1 MNELL
6 ETKHIIES
14 LLFVA
19 DEPLSPKRLSE
30 LIEVDVATVKN
41 IVETLKEEYQAED
54 RGFQIRQV
62 AGGYR
67 FFTHPANA
75 KYVEKLIL
83 AWDGRRLTQAALE
96 TLSIIAYRQP
106 ITKITIGT
114 IRGVNSEGVVG
125 SLIDKGLIVETGREK
140 SPGQPM
146 IFGTTKLFLERFGLN
161 SIKDLPPLEEFEPDD
176 TTKSSIEKQLYS
188 EEIVEEEDKEGEI
201 KDDGTPS
208 ESDG

>member
-6 ETKHIIES
+6 DTKHIIES

-41 IVETLKEEYQAED
+41 IVETLKEEYRALD

-75 KYVEKLIL
+75 EYVEKLIL

-125 SLIDKGLIVETGREK
+125 SLIDKGLILETGREK